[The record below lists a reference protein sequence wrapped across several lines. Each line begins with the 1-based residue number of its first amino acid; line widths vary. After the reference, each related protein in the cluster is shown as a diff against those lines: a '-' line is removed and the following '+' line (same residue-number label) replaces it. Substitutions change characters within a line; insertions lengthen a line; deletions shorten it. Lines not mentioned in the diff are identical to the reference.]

1 MKKLRT
7 WMFRL
12 AGLFSKT
19 NHEQDL
25 AAEIESHLQLH
36 IDDNIRVGMKPD
48 EARREAILKLGG
60 VEPTKQACRESST
73 IPFIESLVQD
83 IRFSLRQLGKYPG
96 FTCTVLLM
104 LALGMG
110 VCVAIFSFVDAAL
123 IKPLPY
129 RDPARLVYVT
139 ESAGKLIPRANLSYL
154 DYLDWKKQNK
164 VFSSMDVFTGTGYM
178 MRTPAGTQ
186 LVEGAR
192 VSDGFFH
199 TLGIKPI
206 LGRDF
211 RAGEDLKGA
220 ADVVIISYGAWQTF
234 FGSRKDIIGQTVD
247 LSGVSNTIIGV
258 LPQDFHFAP
267 RGLVRVWAT
276 LHNLNPCETRRS
288 CHNLVGVGRLNDGVS
303 YATALVDMQTI
314 AKQLEIQY
322 PDSNRD
328 QGATVLPL
336 AEVITGDI
344 RPVLLALLGAAGLLL
359 LIAYVNVSSLLLV
372 RSESRKREIAV
383 RGALGASPVRLIRQ
397 FVTEGLALVAIGS
410 ALGLAIA
417 DGAVHALLAL
427 IPKDLMGYV
436 PFLEGV
442 SMNLRVL
449 AFAASISLLGALLFA
464 FTPAL
469 RLSPA
474 KMRDGLAEGSR
485 GSAGTLWRR
494 LGANLVVL
502 ELAIAVVLLVS
513 AGLLGK
519 SLYRLLHVELGFEP
533 DHLATMQ
540 VALPEL
546 AYPKDEQI
554 TAVQKQILERI
565 STLPGVKSAAIS
577 NILPVSF
584 NGNTNWIRFVGK
596 PFHGEHNEV
605 NSRDVGAGY
614 FSTIHA
620 TLASGRFFTETD
632 DKSKPSVT
640 IINQK
645 LAKLYF
651 PGEDPIGKKIG
662 DTELTPKSLRE
673 IVGVVNDLKEGSL
686 DSEIWPAEYFPINQ
700 NGDSYFALVV
710 KTSQDEA
717 SVLQSI
723 NAIIHQI
730 DPGIGTLN
738 PATMLEHI
746 NLSQTAYLHRSSAW
760 LVGTFAA
767 LALLL
772 GVVGLYGVIAYSVSQ
787 RTREIGVRMALGA
800 QRSAVY
806 GLVLKE
812 AGVLTGIGIV
822 LGLGCSVATAMVIRN
837 LLFGTQAW
845 DISTL
850 AEVAVVLAASAL
862 LASFVPAHRA
872 ASVDPVQALRA
883 E

>member
-1 MKKLRT
+1 MGPFREQSQGQVLQPDACGQEAISSGSTRLGTDHRYSRAIPRARRGSRMKKLRT

-540 VALPEL
+540 
-546 AYPKDEQI
+546 
-554 TAVQKQILERI
+554 
-565 STLPGVKSAAIS
+565 
-577 NILPVSF
+577 
-584 NGNTNWIRFVGK
+584 
-596 PFHGEHNEV
+596 
-605 NSRDVGAGY
+605 
-614 FSTIHA
+614 
-620 TLASGRFFTETD
+620 
-632 DKSKPSVT
+632 
-640 IINQK
+640 
-645 LAKLYF
+645 
-651 PGEDPIGKKIG
+651 
-662 DTELTPKSLRE
+662 
-673 IVGVVNDLKEGSL
+673 
-686 DSEIWPAEYFPINQ
+686 
-700 NGDSYFALVV
+700 
-710 KTSQDEA
+710 
-717 SVLQSI
+717 
-723 NAIIHQI
+723 
-730 DPGIGTLN
+730 
-738 PATMLEHI
+738 
-746 NLSQTAYLHRSSAW
+746 
-760 LVGTFAA
+760 
-767 LALLL
+767 
-772 GVVGLYGVIAYSVSQ
+772 
-787 RTREIGVRMALGA
+787 
-800 QRSAVY
+800 
-806 GLVLKE
+806 
-812 AGVLTGIGIV
+812 
-822 LGLGCSVATAMVIRN
+822 
-837 LLFGTQAW
+837 
-845 DISTL
+845 
-850 AEVAVVLAASAL
+850 
-862 LASFVPAHRA
+862 
-872 ASVDPVQALRA
+872 
-883 E
+883 